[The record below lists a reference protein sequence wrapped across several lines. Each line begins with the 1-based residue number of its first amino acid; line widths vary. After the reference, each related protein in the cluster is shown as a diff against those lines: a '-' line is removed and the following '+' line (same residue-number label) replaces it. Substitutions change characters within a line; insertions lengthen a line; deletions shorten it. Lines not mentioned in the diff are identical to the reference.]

1 MNVLLR
7 SFFSGFLH
15 DLAIDLGTA
24 NTLVYHQDKGII
36 VNEPSVVAVSSADEI
51 EDREVLAIGNKAKEM
66 AGKAPQSIQVIRPIK
81 DGVIA
86 DFSTTE
92 AMLKHFIAKATSKR
106 SLFRPRVA
114 ICIPSGV
121 TEVEKRAVE
130 ESALSAGARE
140 VFLVEEPVA
149 AAIGAGLPIMEPS
162 GNMIVDIGGGTTE
175 VALISLGGIVIA
187 NSIRTAGDQMD
198 EALVT
203 HMKKKYSLLIG
214 DTTAE
219 TIKMQY
225 GEAFPSDVT
234 DKVSLKGRDL
244 IRGIPRT
251 VQITR
256 DEIRE
261 SLQEP
266 IRNIIEA
273 IRQTLEKTPPELASD
288 IHDHGIV
295 LTGGVAQLKNLDK
308 LIHEETGL
316 PVTLAENP
324 LLSVVMGTGKI
335 LSDLETYQSV
345 LIRRQF

>member
-1 MNVLLR
+1 MFR
-7 SFFSGFLH
+7 SFFSTFLS

-24 NTLVYHQDKGII
+24 NTLVYHQEKGIVI
-36 VNEPSVVAVSSADEI
+36 NEPSVVAVSNADEI

-92 AMLKHFIAKATSKR
+92 AMLKHFISKAIPSR
-106 SLFRPRVA
+106 SIFRPRVA

-149 AAIGAGLPIMEPS
+149 AAIGANLPIMDPS

-187 NSIRTAGDQMD
+187 NSVRTAGDQMD
-198 EALVT
+198 EAIVT

-219 TIKMQY
+219 SVKMEH
-225 GEAFPSDVT
+225 GEAFPSGAT

-251 VQITR
+251 VQVTR

-261 SLQEP
+261 ALQEP
-266 IRNIIEA
+266 IRGIIET

-288 IHDHGIV
+288 IHDRGIV

-308 LIHEETGL
+308 LINEETGL

-324 LLSVVMGTGKI
+324 LLSVVLGTGKI
-335 LSDLETYQSV
+335 LSDLDTYQSV

>member
-1 MNVLLR
+1 MLR
-7 SFFSGFLH
+7 SFFSVFLH

-24 NTLVYHQDKGII
+24 NTFVYHQDKGII

-121 TEVEKRAVE
+121 TELEKRAVE
-130 ESALSAGARE
+130 DSALSAGARE

>member
-1 MNVLLR
+1 MFR
-7 SFFSGFLH
+7 SFFSFLFS

-24 NTLVYHQDKGII
+24 NTLVYTHEKGIVI
-36 VNEPSVVAVSSADEI
+36 NEPSVVAVSNADEI

-66 AGKAPQSIQVIRPIK
+66 AGKAPDSIKVIRPIK

-92 AMLKHFIAKATSKR
+92 AMLKHFIAQATPSRK
-106 SLFRPRVA
+106 LIRPRVA

-130 ESALSAGARE
+130 ESAISAGARE
-140 VFLVEEPVA
+140 VFLVEEPIA
-149 AAIGAGLPIMEPS
+149 AAIGANLPIMEPS

-198 EALVT
+198 EAIIN

-219 TIKMQY
+219 MVKMNY
-225 GEAFPSDVT
+225 GEAFPSDTQEKVT
-234 DKVSLKGRDL
+234 IKGRDL

-251 VQITR
+251 VEITK

-261 SLQEP
+261 ALQEP
-266 IRNIIEA
+266 IRAIIEA

-288 IHDHGIV
+288 IHDRGIV

-308 LIHEETGL
+308 LIREETGL

-335 LSDLETYQSV
+335 LHDLDTYQNV
-345 LIRRQF
+345 LIKRRY